1 MPRPKAI
8 ANALRELDLH
18 LKDREKNKEDE
29 IFTFWIHG
37 RSGSGKS
44 VLLLQLMQ
52 AMVLLK
58 HAQVFWFYS
67 EESEKLYDLFEK
79 WATQGIDLNEP
90 LFVFIDDFNTPLTRD
105 LAENK
110 SISNLLRNPK
120 YSNVDWPVVITC
132 SPPEYLE
139 DFRSGGKDENFR
151 IKEWEIPT
159 IDVDESKQLIQWF
172 EARTGKK
179 SKIGKAFEQP
189 EGLAL
194 SMLFELWYYAQY
206 KDAVGQNED
215 VMRAFGLRF
224 KTRLDSLNLTDVIAP
239 ILALNRLYIWPPNSW
254 LEELTAKQRD
264 AFTILVEDKDFSI
277 LAIEKS
283 PSGFVRLTH
292 PHLSDVIYQAIRPK
306 NTHRITRAND
316 LAFSFEKA
324 LTTNIFIANQI
335 LRIISEKISDE
346 KDRLASDEIDVNEL
360 AKLFAKIWV
369 VQHAIGEDTKG
380 LLIYAWINWAIGILR
395 IHKLVIT

>member
-1 MPRPKAI
+1 
-8 ANALRELDLH
+8 LTS
-18 LKDREKNKEDE
+18 E